1 MQENFFKKANFFFA
15 LPVDAEKYWARGV
28 PFAAEMLRE
37 KAGCNG
43 KIVRTTFGI
52 DANRVYF
59 APISS
64 IPKLNQSGSVIT
76 AAIDVASTICTA
88 IFG

>member
-1 MQENFFKKANFFFA
+1 M
-15 LPVDAEKYWARGV
+15 DAEKYWARGV
-28 PFAAEMLRE
+28 PFAAEMLRKRRVVTE
-37 KAGCNG
+37 KSSE
-43 KIVRTTFGI
+43 RPFEI

-76 AAIDVASTICTA
+76 AVIDVASTICTA

>member
-1 MQENFFKKANFFFA
+1 MPKNTGRAAFLLRRKRCGKRR
-15 LPVDAEKYWARGV
+15 VVTEKSSER
-28 PFAAEMLRE
+28 P
-37 KAGCNG
+37 
-43 KIVRTTFGI
+43 FGI